1 MKIDT
6 QNNWPLTVYSQPA
19 EKMPMKQVPHPPSQN
34 SQTPIILNPIVEL
47 KPGTYWE
54 KGIYI
59 DIFA

>member
-1 MKIDT
+1 MTIDT

-19 EKMPMKQVPHPPSQN
+19 ERMPLKQVPHPVPQN
-34 SQTPIILNPIVEL
+34 SQTPIILEPIVEP

-59 DIFA
+59 DIFI

>member
-19 EKMPMKQVPHPPSQN
+19 EKMPLKRVPHPPPQN
-34 SQTPIILNPIVEL
+34 SQTPIILDPIVEL
-47 KPGTYWE
+47 KPDTYWE

-59 DIFA
+59 DIYI